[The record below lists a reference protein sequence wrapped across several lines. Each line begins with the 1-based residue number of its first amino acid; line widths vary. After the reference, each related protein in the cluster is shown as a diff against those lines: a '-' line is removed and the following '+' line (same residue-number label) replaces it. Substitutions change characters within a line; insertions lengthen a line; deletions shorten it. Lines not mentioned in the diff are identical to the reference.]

1 MDAWWTRLGLQVTGK
16 DALEIEAREHVLGQ
30 VVPTLFDSP
39 TGLTSRARMEEV
51 VAAAGR
57 AADHIRET
65 IVRNAA
71 GWSEIPGMHEAVA
84 TEDAVPEDVWE
95 RFSRSIADQ
104 EGPGGLG
111 RADDQAAAPDGEPP
125 ASA

>member
-16 DALEIEAREHVLGQ
+16 DTLEIEAREYVLGQ

-51 VAAAGR
+51 VAASGR

-84 TEDAVPEDVWE
+84 TEDAVPEEVWE
-95 RFSRSIADQ
+95 RFSQSI
-104 EGPGGLG
+104 
-111 RADDQAAAPDGEPP
+111 GEPEDPGSADRGDDPP
-125 ASA
+125 AVRDSEPPLS